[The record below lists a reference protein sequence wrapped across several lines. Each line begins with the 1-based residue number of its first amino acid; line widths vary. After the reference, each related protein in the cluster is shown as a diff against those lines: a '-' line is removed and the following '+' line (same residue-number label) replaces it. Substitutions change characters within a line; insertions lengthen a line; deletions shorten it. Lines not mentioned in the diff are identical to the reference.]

1 MGSLYRKHRR
11 QPDGTSRTERVWWAK
26 YYVNG
31 RPVRESTGTD
41 QVKRAERFLKA
52 REGAVATGQRILP
65 RADRVRYEA
74 AAAALREHYRATGE
88 RDLEEAEWRFAHLDR
103 FFMGRRLASLGPADA
118 TTYAATR
125 QGQGA
130 ANATI
135 NRELAVLGRM
145 LRLAYEHGTLL
156 RLPILRKLKEAAPR
170 EGFFEPA
177 AYQAVRRR
185 LAEDLQVAVTVAYT
199 YGWRMRSE
207 VLALARRQ
215 VDLEA
220 GTLRLE
226 PGSTKNDDGRL
237 VYLTPE
243 LKGLLVAHIER
254 VKGLERRLGRIL
266 PMLFPHFTGR
276 RAGTPRREFRK
287 AWATA
292 CTAAGCPGMLR
303 HDFRRTAV
311 RNLERSGVP
320 RSVAMK
326 ITGHRTEAVY
336 RRYAIVSDADLQA
349 ATQRLAGTISGTSV
363 GRAVDSG
370 PVSV

>member
-1 MGSLYRKHRR
+1 MGSLYRKRR
-11 QPDGTSRTERVWWAK
+11 KQPDGSIVEEQIWWAK
-26 YYVNG
+26 YYQNG
-31 RPVRESTGTD
+31 RPVRESTGTN
-41 QVKRAERFLKA
+41 QRKHAERFLKA
-52 REGAVATGQRILP
+52 REGAVATGQPILP
-65 RADRVRYEA
+65 RADRVRYEE
-74 AAAALREHYRATGE
+74 AAAALRAHYTTTGE
-88 RDLEEAEWRFAHLDR
+88 RDLEEAQWRLTHLTR
-103 FFMGRRLASLGPADA
+103 FFAERRLASLGPADA
-118 TTYAATR
+118 TAYAAAR

-156 RLPILRKLKEAAPR
+156 RMPILRKLKEAPPR
-170 EGFFEPA
+170 EGFFEPEA
-177 AYQAVRRR
+177 FLAVRRR
-185 LAEDLQVAVTVAYT
+185 LPEDLQVAITISYT

-215 VDLEA
+215 VDLTT

-226 PGSTKNDDGRL
+226 PGSTKNDDGRV
-237 VYLTPE
+237 VYLTAE
-243 LKGLLVAHIER
+243 LKGLLAAHVER
-254 VKGLERRLGRIL
+254 VKALERRLGRIL
-266 PMLFPHFTGR
+266 PMLFPHLTGR
-276 RAGTPRREFRK
+276 RAGTLRRDFRK

-292 CTAAGCPGMLR
+292 CQAAGCPGMLR

-311 RNLERSGVP
+311 RNLERAGVP

-349 ATQRLAGTISGTSV
+349 ATQRLAGTIPGTSA

>member
-1 MGSLYRKHRR
+1 M
-11 QPDGTSRTERVWWAK
+11 
-26 YYVNG
+26 
-31 RPVRESTGTD
+31 
-41 QVKRAERFLKA
+41 
-52 REGAVATGQRILP
+52 
-65 RADRVRYEA
+65 RYDV
-74 AAAALREHYRATGE
+74 AAAALRAHYRATGE
-88 RDLEEAEWRFAHLDR
+88 RNLKEAAGRLTHLDR
-103 FFMGRRLASLGPADA
+103 FFAGRRLASIGPADA
-118 TTYAATR
+118 IAYAAAR
-125 QGQGA
+125 QGRGA
-130 ANATI
+130 ANGTI

-156 RLPILRKLKEAAPR
+156 RLPILRKLKEAPPPR

-177 AYQAVRRR
+177 AYLAVRRR
-185 LAEDLQVAVTVAYT
+185 LPEDLQLAVTIAYI

-207 VLALARRQ
+207 VVALARRQ
-215 VDLEA
+215 VDLDA

-226 PGSTKNDDGRL
+226 PDSTKNDDGRL

-243 LKGLLVAHIER
+243 LKALLAGHVER
-254 VKGLERRLGRIL
+254 VKALERRLGRIL
-266 PMLFPHFTGR
+266 PMLFPHLTGR

-287 AWATA
+287 AW
-292 CTAAGCPGMLR
+292 AAGCPGMLR

-349 ATQRLAGTISGTSV
+349 ATHRLVGTIPGTV
-363 GRAVDSG
+363 EGLG
-370 PVSV
+370 